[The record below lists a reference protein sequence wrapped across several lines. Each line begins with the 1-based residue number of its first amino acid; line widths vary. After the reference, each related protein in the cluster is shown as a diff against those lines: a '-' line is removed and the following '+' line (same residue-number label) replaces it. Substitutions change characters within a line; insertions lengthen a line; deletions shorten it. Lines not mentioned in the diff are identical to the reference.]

1 MANLAVFDIGGTAV
15 KCGLWEDGRLSFN
28 TQFFT
33 PKNLDSII
41 EQMKKV
47 ISHYP
52 VDIEGVAI
60 SAPGVV
66 DDKAR
71 VIDGISAVPYLHNC
85 PIFDIF
91 EKAFKLPI
99 RIENDANCAG
109 IAEMNCGVGTNVNH
123 ALFLVLGTGVGG
135 AVFINGSLYKG
146 AHLFGGEFGLMK
158 NHTNRILSETGTIV
172 KATKAYEKVT
182 GEAIDGKQLF
192 RLAGLRDPLANKL
205 LDTMYENISQILYD
219 LQVALDPEMIIVG
232 GAISERPE
240 VIDELQKRLYEKLA
254 SVRLQHITPV
264 VSACQFKNDANLIGA
279 AINFIE
285 TI

>member
-15 KCGLWEDGRLSFN
+15 KCSLWEESSLSFH
-28 TQFFT
+28 TQFLT
-33 PKNLDSII
+33 PKNL
-41 EQMKKV
+41 EALLKQMKRV
-47 ISHYP
+47 IRNYP

-66 DDKAR
+66 DSKAR
-71 VIDGISAVPYLHNC
+71 IILGRSAVRYLHNC
-85 PIFDIF
+85 PIFDVF
-91 EKAFKLPI
+91 EKALGLPV

-109 IAEMNCGVGTNVNH
+109 IAEMNYGVGRDVRH

-135 AVFINGSLYKG
+135 AIFINGSLYKG

-158 NHTNRILSETGTIV
+158 NHTNKILSEIGTIV
-172 KATKAYEKVT
+172 RAAEAYEKVT

-192 RLAGLRDPLANKL
+192 RLASLRDKLANEL
-205 LDTMYENISQILYD
+205 LDTMYENISQVLYD

-240 VIDELQKRLYEKLA
+240 VVDELQKRLYEKLA

-279 AINFIE
+279 AINFID